1 MHFKGHEGP
10 ARKAA
15 LGGVLTGLIQC
26 FLYAASVLP
35 TGKLA
40 LLTLSSM
47 VLSVAVIEYGC
58 LFAFLLYMVSGLL
71 SLIIMPDK
79 LICVPFIAFF
89 GYYGIL
95 KALIERIRRFWPE
108 WLLKIAVFNGV
119 MTVAWHMASQ
129 FFSLFLGLPKA
140 LWLMFTVLNILFII
154 FDYAFSLAAGV
165 YEQRLRPK
173 LWQ

>member
-1 MHFKGHEGP
+1 MDPKGHDRP
-10 ARKAA
+10 ARKTA
-15 LGGVLTGLIQC
+15 LGGILTGMIQC

-40 LLTLSSM
+40 LLALSSM

-58 LFAFLLYMVSGLL
+58 LYAFLLYMVSGLL

-95 KALIERIRRFWPE
+95 KALIERIGRIWPE
-108 WLLKIAVFNGV
+108 RLLKLAAFNAVI
-119 MTVAWHMASQ
+119 TAAWHMASQ
-129 FFSLFLGLPKA
+129 FFGLFTGLPNAFWLTFAALNVLFL
-140 LWLMFTVLNILFII
+140 I
-154 FDYAFSLAAGV
+154 FDYAFSLAAGA
-165 YEQRLRPK
+165 YEHQLRPK
-173 LWQ
+173 IPQ